1 MVLPLAGSDAVRNRC
16 ACKVHAMARSLNT
29 ANAPCPQVGWAM
41 KAKAGKKKVVLEL
54 GGNAACVVE
63 DYRCVLNTA

>member
-1 MVLPLAGSDAVRNRC
+1 
-16 ACKVHAMARSLNT
+16 
-29 ANAPCPQVGWAM
+29 M

-63 DYRCVLNTA
+63 DYRCVADTA